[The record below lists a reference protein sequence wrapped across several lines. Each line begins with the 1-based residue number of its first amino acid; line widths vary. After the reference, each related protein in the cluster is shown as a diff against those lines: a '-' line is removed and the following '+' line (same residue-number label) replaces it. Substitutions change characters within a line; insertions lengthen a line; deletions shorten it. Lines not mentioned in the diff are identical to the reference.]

1 MPRKQNNELRELM
14 SVGPKTLQNLTLLG
28 IETVEQLSEE
38 DPDRLYLKINEI
50 TEMKHDPCVWDIFAA
65 IIDEAKTG
73 NKKPWWEWTKVR
85 KICQRE
91 GSFCVS
97 QDTLLQD

>member
-1 MPRKQNNELRELM
+1 MLRKKNNELRELM
-14 SVGPKTLQNLTLLG
+14 NVGPKTFQDLKLLG
-28 IETVEQLSEE
+28 IDTVEQLAEA
-38 DPDRLYLKINEI
+38 DPDKLYLNINEI
-50 TEMKHDPCVWDIFAA
+50 TETKHDPCVWDIFAA

-85 KICQRE
+85 KIRQRE

-97 QDTLLQD
+97 QDTLLQG